1 MTAARPAVLAPHEI
15 VFISLLVMFE
25 AAAGG
30 LILNRCPPPGSRP
43 WR

>member
-1 MTAARPAVLAPHEI
+1 

-30 LILNRCPPPGSRP
+30 LILNRCPPPGLRP
-43 WR
+43 RR